1 MIKEVNFKKWNCQTR
16 CSHYPSRVLGR
27 LAQSV
32 EMNNWSHRLT
42 LLFQDHRKRLEAIVT
57 RMTRDKEAAADIVQ
71 DVFSKVVDGGF
82 DKSQD
87 ENVKILYVAT
97 RNASIDHIRTSRRRR
112 EIMELIV
119 PEQISGSVLSP
130 EKILE
135 GRQSL
140 EKLDAILME
149 LGKTPRDIFL
159 LRRVNNMSNSEIAK
173 RYGISISSVEK
184 YIAKAMRH
192 CQNQMSDFD
201 K

>member
-1 MIKEVNFKKWNCQTR
+1 MT
-16 CSHYPSRVLGR
+16 GR
-27 LAQSV
+27 LVQS
-32 EMNNWSHRLT
+32 EDMNNWSHRLT
-42 LLFQDHRKRLEAIVT
+42 LLFQDHRKRLETIVT

-71 DVFSKVVDGGF
+71 DVFSKIVDGGS
-82 DKSQD
+82 DKSND
-87 ENVKILYVAT
+87 DNVKILYVAT

-119 PEQISGSVLSP
+119 PEQINGSVPSP

-140 EKLDAILME
+140 EKLDSILLE
-149 LGKTPRDIFL
+149 LGKTSRDIFL

-184 YIAKAMRH
+184 HIAKAMRH
-192 CQNQMSDFD
+192 CQNRMSDFD